1 MKLTRTWQAEG
12 LATLETL
19 FHNANGYLGVRN
31 APEEGRAPGSIRG
44 AYINAFFEITDIA
57 YGEKLYGFPES
68 KQTLVNVQDAQT
80 IRLWAGAEEYSM
92 LAPETTE
99 RAQTLDTDAGV
110 AVRSSRWHTQNGD
123 LKVTV
128 TRMASFARRNVF
140 VMRYRVE
147 ALDYTGPITLT
158 SALRGNVTNYAAADD
173 PRVAAEAL
181 KCLET
186 VSRGIEDGQAVWVS
200 KTRRSDLAVCCRMAH
215 KCPWPVKW
223 EESEDEIAAVL
234 AGELRPGEAVTL
246 EKLVVYTDSVREKD
260 CEAAGKAIMAE
271 TLAGGADALFE
282 SQRELLRDWYR
293 DCCVKLDAPENLQNA
308 MIFDQYALLE
318 STGWDG
324 FCNVAAKGLSGEGYE
339 GHTFW
344 DSEMYV
350 FPYFLWTQ
358 PEKARGML
366 RYRCRQLEAAREN
379 ARLLGIE
386 RGVLFPWRTISGT
399 ECSAYFPAGSAQY
412 HINGDIAYAFLQYD
426 EVTGDNGFMACCGAQ
441 VLVETARCWLSLG
454 HMEGDSFRID
464 CVTGP
469 DEYTCLV
476 NNNFYTNAVARNNLL
491 GAARVYRR
499 LKALGLAESVEK
511 ATGVTEEEIAE
522 MEKCGRAMYFPHDEK
537 LGISAQD
544 DSFLHKK
551 KLDFRALPREQFP
564 LLLHYH
570 PLFLYRHQVCK
581 QADTVLAHLLFP
593 DIADRDTVERSYHYY
608 QSVTTH
614 DSSLS
619 VCIFGAL
626 AARLG
631 LMADAEK
638 GFLST
643 AALDLEDTHGNTGD
657 GLHTASLGG
666 AFLAMLRGFAGVSV
680 RDDRLTADPVLPSGW
695 AGYEMPLKFRGR
707 KYLLRVRSDAP
718 YTLEEV

>member
-1 MKLTRTWQAEG
+1 MRLTRAWQADG

-31 APEEGRAPGSIRG
+31 APEEGYVPGSIRG
-44 AYINAFFEITDIA
+44 TYINAFYEVTDIA

-68 KQTLVNVQDAQT
+68 KQTLVNMQDAQT
-80 IRLWAGAEEYSM
+80 VRIRAAGSEYAM
-92 LAPETTE
+92 LSPFVTE

-110 AVRSSRWHTQNGD
+110 TVRSSRWHTERGD
-123 LKVTV
+123 IRVTV
-128 TRMASFARRNVF
+128 TRMASFARKNVF
-140 VMRYRVE
+140 VMRVHLE
-147 ALDYTGPITLT
+147 SLDYAGEVTLT
-158 SALRGNVTNYAAADD
+158 SALRGEVTNYAASND

-181 KCLET
+181 KCLKT
-186 VSRGIEDGQAVWVS
+186 VRRGTENGQAVWVS
-200 KTRRSDLAVCCRMAH
+200 KTRRSGLTVACRVAH
-215 KCPWPVKW
+215 QCPWPLKW
-223 EESEDEIAAVL
+223 QETEDEIAAVFT
-234 AGELRPGEAVTL
+234 GELRPGEQATL
-246 EKLVVYTDSVREKD
+246 EKVAVYTDSVREKD
-260 CEAAGKAIMAE
+260 CEAAGKRIMDE
-271 TLAGGADALFE
+271 TLEEGTDALFE
-282 SQRELLRDWYR
+282 KQEALLLDWYR
-293 DCCVKLDAPENLQNA
+293 DCCVKLDAPENLQSA
-308 MIFDQYALLE
+308 MVFDLYGLLQ

-366 RYRCRQLEAAREN
+366 EYRCRQMEAAREN

-386 RGVLFPWRTISGT
+386 RGILFPWRTVSGT

-426 EVTGDNGFMACCGAQ
+426 EVTGDDGFMARCGAQ
-441 VLVETARCWLSLG
+441 VLIETARCWLSLG
-454 HMEGDSFRID
+454 HMDGDSFRID

-491 GAARVYRR
+491 GAAKVYRR
-499 LKALGLAESVEK
+499 LKALGLSECVEK
-511 ATGVTEEEIAE
+511 TTGITEEEIAE
-522 MEKCGRAMYFPHDEK
+522 MEKSGQSMYFPYDEK

-551 KLDFRALPREQFP
+551 KLDFRALPKERFP

-593 DIADRDTVERSYHYY
+593 EIADKDTVERSYHYY

-631 LMADAEK
+631 LMEDAEK

-666 AFLAMLRGFAGVSV
+666 AFLAMLRGFAGVRAENGRIAVS
-680 RDDRLTADPVLPSGW
+680 PVLPAGW
-695 AGYEMPLKFRGR
+695 TGYEMPLTFRGR
-707 KYLLRVRSDAP
+707 KYLLRVRRDAP
-718 YTLEEV
+718 YVLEEV